1 MTNTDVILQYLAHKK
16 MDEYEFRAC
25 AYCVCWLFMSRFS
38 CHYYDVLL
46 LCATRMLR
54 WLQKLL
60 KVCQDL
66 VIARSPSL
74 SLPNDRSFDFGQR
87 WSGCSCFSQASGDR

>member
-1 MTNTDVILQYLAHKK
+1 MTNTDVILQYMAHKN
-16 MDEYEFRAC
+16 MDEYEFQAC
-25 AYCVCWLFMSRFS
+25 GYFVCWLFMSRFS

-60 KVCQDL
+60 KVL
-66 VIARSPSL
+66 VSIEGLRERT
-74 SLPNDRSFDFGQR
+74 NNIDIFR
-87 WSGCSCFSQASGDR
+87 FSAHH